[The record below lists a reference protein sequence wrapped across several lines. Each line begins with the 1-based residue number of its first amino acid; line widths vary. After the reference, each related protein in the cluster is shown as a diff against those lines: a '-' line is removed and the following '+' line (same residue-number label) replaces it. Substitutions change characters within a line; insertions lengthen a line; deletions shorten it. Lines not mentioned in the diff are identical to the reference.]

1 MATTAGDP
9 VGEPKKVRRTAPRR
23 KAAVEPAATADF
35 SVVMRP
41 EPTPAVRN
49 PFSADGVRYS
59 DVTTF
64 LRQLIMLLEAGTSI
78 LKALRALSQ
87 RGERPAMRALVAEIT
102 ASVEAGN
109 PLWMAFDHHPL
120 HFDTVFVNL
129 IKASEASGTLT
140 TVLRRLVDYREE
152 RELLRKRVRGAM
164 VYPVLLLL
172 ALFGAMFVITSFVVP
187 VFADFFDRAGLNSP
201 GPTRFLIYAS
211 AVFRVWWWLPIVA
224 FVALVV
230 AYKFWYVRNP
240 VRRITADRVK
250 LRIPI
255 LGPIFHKNAIVEM
268 SRTLGLLLRS
278 GLSMMATLDLTRN
291 AIHNRAVAESLQAM
305 RNSVE
310 RGGGLE
316 EPMRQS
322 DVIPSVVADM
332 FVTGEESGRVD
343 DVAEQIAGVY
353 EQEVRIAV
361 ESVGEAIQPI
371 FTLFVGVFVL
381 ILFVSLFLPM
391 IHMLDQLGSQTL
403 GG

>member
-1 MATTAGDP
+1 MATASDNAG
-9 VGEPKKVRRTAPRR
+9 VERKRVRRAPSRR
-23 KAAVEPAATADF
+23 TVAAEPVVADN
-35 SVVMRP
+35 SVVMRS
-41 EPTPAVRN
+41 EPPPIVGSL
-49 PFSADGVRYS
+49 FSTGGVRYS
-59 DVTTF
+59 DVTAF

-78 LKALRALSQ
+78 LKSLRALSQ
-87 RGERPAMRALVAEIT
+87 RGDRPAMRALVVEIT
-102 ASVEAGN
+102 ESVEAGN
-109 PLWMAFDHHPL
+109 PLWTAFDRHPR

-164 VYPVLLLL
+164 VYPVLLVL

-187 VFADFFDRAGLNSP
+187 VFADFFGRAGLSIP
-201 GPTRFLIYAS
+201 GPTRFLIYVS

-224 FVALVV
+224 FVAVIA
-230 AYKFWYVRNP
+230 AYRFWYVRNP
-240 VRRITADRVK
+240 VRRIKADRFK

-255 LGPIFHKNAIVEM
+255 LGPIVQKNAIVEM

-291 AIHNRAVAESLQAM
+291 AIHNRAVAETLQAM

-322 DVIPSVVADM
+322 DVIPSVVTDM

-343 DVAEQIAGVY
+343 DVAQQISEVY

-361 ESVGEAIQPI
+361 EGVGEAIQPI
-371 FTLFVGVFVL
+371 FTVFVGVFVL

-391 IHMLDQLGSQTL
+391 IHMIDQLGSQAM
-403 GG
+403 GN

>member
-1 MATTAGDP
+1 MATTSDNID
-9 VGEPKKVRRTAPRR
+9 VERKKVRRTPSRRAVAVAP
-23 KAAVEPAATADF
+23 VVADN
-35 SVVMRP
+35 SVVLRP
-41 EPTPAVRN
+41 ESVPAVGGL
-49 PFSADGVRYS
+49 FSTGGVRHT
-59 DVTTF
+59 DVTAF

-78 LKALRALSQ
+78 LKSLRALSQ

-102 ASVEAGN
+102 TSVEAGN
-109 PLWMAFDHHPL
+109 PLWMAFDHHPR

-140 TVLRRLVDYREE
+140 TVLRRLVNYREE

-187 VFADFFDRAGLNSP
+187 VFADFFGRAGLSIP

-211 AVFRVWWWLPIVA
+211 AVFRVWWWVPILA
-224 FVALVV
+224 FVALVA
-230 AYKFWYVRNP
+230 AYRFWYVRNP
-240 VRRITADRVK
+240 VRRIAADRLK
-250 LRIPI
+250 LRVPI
-255 LGPIFHKNAIVEM
+255 FGPIVQKNAIVEM

-291 AIHNRAVAESLQAM
+291 AIHNRAVAETLQAM

-316 EPMRQS
+316 EPLRQS

-343 DVAEQIAGVY
+343 DVAQQIAEVY

-361 ESVGEAIQPI
+361 EGVGEAIQPV
-371 FTLFVGVFVL
+371 FTLFVGVLVL

-391 IHMLDQLGSQTL
+391 IHMIDQLGGQAM
-403 GG
+403 GN

>member
-1 MATTAGDP
+1 MATTSGDSG
-9 VGEPKKVRRTAPRR
+9 GEPKKVRRTATRR
-23 KAAVEPAATADF
+23 SAAARPAVADN

-41 EPTPAVRN
+41 EPAPALGGL
-49 PFSADGVRYS
+49 FTGGGVRHA

-78 LKALRALSQ
+78 LKALRALSL

-109 PLWMAFDHHPL
+109 PLWMAFDHHPR

-172 ALFGAMFVITSFVVP
+172 ALFGAMFIITSFVVP
-187 VFADFFDRAGLNSP
+187 VFADFFDRAGLNIP
-201 GPTRFLIYAS
+201 APTRFLIFAS

-224 FVALVV
+224 FVALIA

-240 VRRITADRVK
+240 VRRINADRLK
-250 LRIPI
+250 MRIPVI
-255 LGPIFHKNAIVEM
+255 GPIIQKNAIVEM

-343 DVAEQIAGVY
+343 DVAGQIAGVY

-361 ESVGEAIQPI
+361 DGVGEAIQPI

-391 IHMLDQLGSQTL
+391 IHMIDQLGGQAT

>member
-1 MATTAGDP
+1 MATTAGKS
-9 VGEPKKVRRTAPRR
+9 GTEPKRVRRTAPRR
-23 KAAVEPAATADF
+23 RAAVESAVPDN
-35 SVVMRP
+35 SVVLRP
-41 EPTPAVRN
+41 EPIPAAGGLL
-49 PFSADGVRYS
+49 SAGGARYA
-59 DVTTF
+59 DVTAF

-78 LKALRALSQ
+78 LKSLKALSQ
-87 RGERPAMRALVAEIT
+87 RGERPTMRVMVAGIT
-102 ASVEAGN
+102 ESVEAGN
-109 PLWMAFDHHPL
+109 PLWMAFDRYPR

-172 ALFGAMFVITSFVVP
+172 ALFGAMIVITSFVVP
-187 VFADFFDRAGLNSP
+187 VFADFFSRAGLYIP
-201 GPTRFLIYAS
+201 APTRFLIQAS
-211 AVFRVWWWLPIVA
+211 AVVRVWWWLPIAA
-224 FVALVV
+224 FLALVF
-230 AYKFWYVRNP
+230 AYKFWYVRDP
-240 VRRITADRVK
+240 VRRITADRIK
-250 LRIPI
+250 LRIPVI
-255 LGPIFHKNAIVEM
+255 GPIIHKNAIVEL
-268 SRTLGLLLRS
+268 SRTLGLLLQS

-291 AIHNRAVAESLQAM
+291 VIHNRAVAETLQAM

-316 EPMRQS
+316 EPLRRS
-322 DVIPSVVADM
+322 AVIPPVVSDM

-343 DVAEQIAGVY
+343 DVARQIAEVY

-361 ESVGEAIQPI
+361 ESLGEAVQPI
-371 FTLFVGVFVL
+371 FTVIVGVFVL

-391 IHMLDQLGSQTL
+391 VHLIDQLGTQAT